1 MLEQSIVLCCGFG
14 VAPELGRAQDL
25 ALIVEQDQ
33 AMLLGRNAKAE
44 DVLAVDVRRQQR
56 TTGGEG
62 ECTQPLRGVLFAT
75 TVGAADQF
83 MRGGTLAQHLA
94 AERIEDDGFGALGAA
109 VDAEE

>member
-1 MLEQSIVLCCGFG
+1 M
-14 VAPELGRAQDL
+14 
-25 ALIVEQDQ
+25 IVEQYQ
-33 AMLLGRNAKAE
+33 AMLLAGNADAE
-44 DVLAVDVRRQQR
+44 DVLAVDLRRQQR

-62 ECTQPLRGVLFAT
+62 ESVQPLRRVLFAT

>member
-1 MLEQSIVLCCGFG
+1 M
-14 VAPELGRAQDL
+14 
-25 ALIVEQDQ
+25 IVEQDQ

-62 ECTQPLRGVLFAT
+62 ECTQPLRGVLFPAA
-75 TVGAADQF
+75 VGAADELV
-83 MRGGTLAQHLA
+83 RGGTLAQHLA
-94 AERIEDDGFGALGAA
+94 AVRIEDDGLGALGAA